1 MRMIANKQAVVAL
14 AMSALGLFG
23 CFDQPVDASP
33 CGEDGELVQ
42 LEGAQF
48 VCVYRGD
55 IVIETGF
62 SCPSAYA
69 TRHDRPDYT
78 VCAKPTTI
86 INESIFAYIREFM
99 RRRFIWD
106 ISDEPGELVQRSG
119 VDLLWV
125 VDNSG
130 SMCRQQQLLRE
141 NFSRFV
147 DQFAD
152 ASRLDVQLGVT
163 TTHVPAAT
171 SASARLEPLAQAGHL
186 QSQPQPVPGLDQRCI
201 GADAGE
207 APRDGYLPLRQSLK
221 VALSC
226 LAQPDMA
233 SRFDWSDAQIGCAL
247 DANATRCADELGLE
261 DRNRDDQIDLFDL
274 FPAPSDYIPL
284 PKFLRLADYRDAAG
298 ALDRPRLERDFGCM
312 SLVGTRGDGIEKGL
326 KAAILA
332 VNPALT
338 GFSPGHE
345 AANAS
350 RPNHG
355 FIRKDSGFGL
365 VFISD
370 ENDCT
375 HDGTLDETSACASWA
390 CEAYNS
396 EALEGQSPLV
406 APEAL
411 AEQWLDAL
419 SQTKGRPV
427 SRHEVL
433 VASIHGQWARQRE
446 DVVAL
451 CSTTQQLQIEP
462 SCQAPWGPV
471 FSGDRYERFMRQ
483 FPNFYPNEEVLA
495 AGVEPADFSVKA
507 KGLMCQGQ
515 IQPALDAIGAYI
527 ARYAPK

>member
-1 MRMIANKQAVVAL
+1 MRTSANNLSILVLL
-14 AMSALGLFG
+14 ASICGLIG
-23 CFDQPVDASP
+23 CFDQPVDADP
-33 CGEDGELVQ
+33 CGENGELVQ

-69 TRHDRPDYT
+69 RRHDRPDYT
-78 VCAKPTTI
+78 VCAKPAMI
-86 INESIFAYIREFM
+86 ITEPIFAYIRDFM
-99 RRRFIWD
+99 RRRFTWN
-106 ISDEPGELVQRSG
+106 ISDDPGKLVQRKG

-141 NFSRFV
+141 NFARFV

-152 ASRLDVQLGVT
+152 AAKLDVQLGVT
-163 TTHVPAAT
+163 TTHVPAAQ
-171 SASARLEPLAQAGHL
+171 SPSARLEPLAQPGHL
-186 QSQPQPVPGLDQRCI
+186 QAQPQPVPGLDRRCV
-201 GADAGE
+201 GEDPSDALQ
-207 APRDGYLPLRQSLK
+207 DGYQPLRQSLK

-226 LAQPDMA
+226 LDDPSLAA
-233 SRFDWSDAQIGCAL
+233 RFEWSDAQITCAL
-247 DANATRCADELGLE
+247 EGDASECAAELGLE
-261 DRNRDDQIDLFDL
+261 DRNKDEQLDLFDL
-274 FPAPSDYIPL
+274 FPAPDDYRPL
-284 PKFLRLADYRDAAG
+284 PKFLRVTDYRDGAG
-298 ALDRPRLERDFGCM
+298 ELDRASLERDFGCM

-345 AANAS
+345 AANKT

-355 FIRKDSGFGL
+355 FIRKDAGFGL

-375 HDGTLDETSACASWA
+375 HDGTLDETSACAQWA

-396 EALEGQSPLV
+396 EALEGSGPLV
-406 APEAL
+406 PPEAL
-411 AEQWLDAL
+411 AEQWLSAL
-419 SQTKGRPV
+419 SLTKGREV

-433 VASIHGQWARQRE
+433 IASIHGQWARQKG
-446 DVVAL
+446 DVVAQ
-451 CSTTQQLQIEP
+451 CGGAQQPTPTP
-462 SCQAPWGPV
+462 SCHAPWGPV

-507 KGLMCQGQ
+507 RGLMCQGQ